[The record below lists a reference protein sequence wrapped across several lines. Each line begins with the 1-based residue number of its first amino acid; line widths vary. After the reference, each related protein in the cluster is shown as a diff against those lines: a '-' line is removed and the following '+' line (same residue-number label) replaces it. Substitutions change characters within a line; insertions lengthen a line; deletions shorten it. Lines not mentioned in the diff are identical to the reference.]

1 MTKPPQ
7 RVTMEPPYFMVTETK
22 VLLDGMRVPATRHDI
37 QRLREAI
44 NEDIANGYTPPKEV
58 AGLVL

>member
-1 MTKPPQ
+1 
-7 RVTMEPPYFMVTETK
+7 MEPPYFMVTETK